1 MKFNVPAIQAIA
13 AQAVGANECTFMEK
27 IAEGELKFTFINLAP
42 LSRLTY
48 QNYIQVLL
56 TRFSVYA
63 LTTMPR
69 LSSVSHVQLSGI
81 RGWLSPVKLQL

>member
-1 MKFNVPAIQAIA
+1 
-13 AQAVGANECTFMEK
+13 MEK
-27 IAEGELKFTFINLAP
+27 IAEGEVKVTFVILAP
-42 LSRLTY
+42 SIHSTN

-69 LSSVSHVQLSGI
+69 
-81 RGWLSPVKLQL
+81 